1 MAKKFVEAKYDDGKH
16 IVKIGLTLIL
26 WKENEVYFQYSPQLD
41 LTGYGKSANEAQSS
55 FEQTL
60 KDFIN
65 YTLNKDTLFDELERL
80 GWTTNK
86 RKKRLRAPEEE
97 QLLEDNETY
106 KDLLNMPGTTRS
118 TTSLAIPL

>member
-16 IVKIGLTLIL
+16 VVKIGLTLIM
-26 WKENEVYFQYSPQLD
+26 WKENDIYFQYSPQLD
-41 LTGYGKSANEAQSS
+41 LTGYGNSANEAQSS

-86 RKKRLRAPEEE
+86 RKKRLRAPEED

-106 KDLLNMPGTTRS
+106 KDLLNMPGATRS
-118 TTSLAIPL
+118 TTNLAIPL

>member
-26 WKENEVYFQYSPQLD
+26 WKENEIYFQYSPQLD

-60 KDFIN
+60 KDFID

-86 RKKRLRAPEEE
+86 KKKRLRAPEEE

>member
-1 MAKKFVEAKYDDGKH
+1 MAKKFVEAKYEDGKH
-16 IVKIGLTLIL
+16 IVKIGLTLVL
-26 WKENEVYFQYSPQLD
+26 WKEDDIYFQYSPQLD
-41 LTGYGKSANEAQSS
+41 LTGYGKSTNEAQSS

-86 RKKRLRAPEEE
+86 RKKRLKAPEEE

-106 KDLLNMPGTTRS
+106 KELLNMPGTTRS
-118 TTSLAIPL
+118 TTNFAIPL

>member
-1 MAKKFVEAKYDDGKH
+1 MSKLNYDDGKH

-26 WKENEVYFQYSPQLD
+26 WKENEIYFQYSPQLD

-106 KDLLNMPGTTRS
+106 KDLVNMPGTTRS

>member
-16 IVKIGLTLIL
+16 LVKIGLSLVL
-26 WKENEVYFQYSPQLD
+26 WKEKDIYFQYSPQLD
-41 LTGYGKSANEAQSS
+41 LTGYGKSANEAESS

-80 GWTTNK
+80 GWTTNRSRK
-86 RKKRLRAPEEE
+86 RIKAPEEE

-106 KDLLNMPGTTRS
+106 KDLLNMPGASRS

>member
-16 IVKIGLTLIL
+16 IVKVGLTLIL
-26 WKENEVYFQYSPQLD
+26 WTEDSVHFQYSPQLD

-60 KDFIN
+60 KEFIN
-65 YTLNKDTLFDELERL
+65 YTVNKDTLFDELERL

-86 RKKRLRAPEEE
+86 RKKRVRAPEEE

-106 KDLLNMPGTTRS
+106 KDLSNMPGITRS
-118 TTSLAIPL
+118 TTNFALPL

>member
-26 WKENEVYFQYSPQLD
+26 WKENDIYFQYAPQLD
-41 LTGYGKSANEAQSS
+41 LTGYGKSTNEAQSS
-55 FEQTL
+55 FELTL
-60 KDFIN
+60 NDFIN
-65 YTLNKDTLFDELERL
+65 YTLNKNTLYDELERL

-86 RKKRLRAPEEE
+86 SKKRLRAPEEE

-106 KDLLNMPGTTRS
+106 KDLLSMPGTTRS
-118 TTSLAIPL
+118 TTSFAIPL

>member
-26 WKENEVYFQYSPQLD
+26 WKENEIYFQYSPQLD

-86 RKKRLRAPEEE
+86 KKKRLRAPEEE